1 MAKTDNLAHGTL
13 DVARAKALNLSI
25 STKHSV
31 EISNFLRYKKTDFA
45 KELMEE
51 VIEMKRAVPFTRYDQ
66 DLGHKAGMMGG
77 RFPQKAAR
85 EFLRLIKTAEANAQV
100 KGFDTTNLKIVKLV
114 ANKAAIPMTGSRLR
128 YATKRTHLEIEVS
141 PIKAKVKQ
149 EKKKGATGTEKKEAK
164 DSTKKDTSS
173 KSKKST
179 TGVDTQ

>member
-1 MAKTDNLAHGTL
+1 MVKTDNSQGALE
-13 DVARAKALNLSI
+13 VARAKALNLSI

-31 EISNFLRYKKTDFA
+31 EISNYLRYKKTDFA

-51 VIEMKRAVPFTRYDQ
+51 VIDMKRAVPFRRYDQ

-77 RFPQKAAR
+77 RFPQKAAQ
-85 EFLRLIKTAEANAQV
+85 EFLRLIKTVEANAQV

-141 PIKAKVKQ
+141 PVKTGKVKQKKNDVSKKKETKESPKRESSPIKAKN
-149 EKKKGATGTEKKEAK
+149 
-164 DSTKKDTSS
+164 
-173 KSKKST
+173 ST
-179 TGVDTQ
+179 TEVETL